1 MRTVTYSAPSKVIL
15 SGEHAVVY
23 GKPALVSGLA
33 LYCTVTISE
42 AETQMVI
49 PEAYAHIPE
58 IVEKYLEKQNIT
70 YTKRPYSVDV
80 QFEMPLGRG
89 LGSSAS
95 LSVATIA
102 ALLHFY
108 VDREFDK
115 ETVNNL
121 AYQAEKHFHGNP
133 SGADNTTTCFGGLI
147 FFRKEFEFLKT
158 ISALNFKLPSSIEKQ
173 LLLIDTGKP
182 AETTAEMVKGV
193 GKKYNDNPEAMDLA
207 FMKIEKATKRM
218 VVSIV
223 KEDTVFFKQALLENQ
238 EMLET
243 IDIVS
248 DTAKKLLIEL
258 QPFGAGKVTGA
269 GGKKEGSGFILF
281 FADDMEAVQT
291 FLDKKGVKYYPFQ
304 QDYKGLHVV
313 SSL

>member
-1 MRTVTYSAPSKVIL
+1 MKTVTYSAPSKVIL

-23 GKPALVSGLA
+23 GKPALVTGFA

-42 AETQMVI
+42 AEQQMEI
-49 PEAYAHIPE
+49 PQAYARIPE
-58 IVEKYLEKQNIT
+58 IVEKYLDKHDIP
-70 YTKRPYSVDV
+70 YTKRPFTVDV

-95 LSVATIA
+95 LSVAAIA

-108 VDREFDK
+108 AGKEFDR

-158 ISALNFKLPSSIEKQ
+158 ISALNFKIPAIIEEK
-173 LLLIDTGKP
+173 LILIDTGKP

-193 GKKYNDNPEAMDLA
+193 GKKYNDNPEEMDLA

-223 KEDTVFFKQALLENQ
+223 KEDVAFFKQAMEENQ
-238 EMLET
+238 AMLEV
-243 IDIVS
+243 IEVVS
-248 DTAKKLLIEL
+248 DIAKQMLEEL
-258 QPFGAGKVTGA
+258 KPFGTGKVTGA
-269 GGKKEGSGFILF
+269 SGKKEGSGFILF
-281 FADDMEAVQT
+281 CADDMEGLKAY
-291 FLDKKGVKYYPFQ
+291 LDTKNISYYPFR
-304 QDYKGLHVV
+304 QDYKGLHLV
-313 SSL
+313 SAS